1 VRPGGPGE
9 NRGARLGLGILA
21 FGAYVIGLAL
31 AGTSTFLAVMIGP
44 FDGFAAGM
52 ILVPG
57 AIGLAGG
64 TGIVRAVG
72 RTRRRVALVALVLGG
87 AWAAATVWVIALF
100 ASIGR

>member
-1 VRPGGPGE
+1 M

-31 AGTSTFLAVMIGP
+31 AGMSALLAVVIGP
-44 FDGFAAGM
+44 FDAFAAGM

-57 AIGLAGG
+57 AIGIVGG
-64 TGIVRAVG
+64 AGIVRAVG
-72 RTRRRVALVALVLGG
+72 RSRRRLALLALVLGG
-87 AWAAATVWVIALF
+87 AWVAATVWVFSLF

>member
-1 VRPGGPGE
+1 V
-9 NRGARLGLGILA
+9 NRGTRLALGVLA

-31 AGTSTFLAVMIGP
+31 AGTSAFLAVSIGP

-57 AIGLAGG
+57 AVGLAGG
-64 TGIVRAVG
+64 AGIVRAVG
-72 RTRRRVALVALVLGG
+72 RSRRRLALVALVLGG
-87 AWAAATVWVIALF
+87 AWAAATVWVVILF

>member
-1 VRPGGPGE
+1 MTSVSHP
-9 NRGARLGLGILA
+9 GLGFLA

-31 AGTSTFLAVMIGP
+31 AGISTLLAVMIGP

-57 AIGLAGG
+57 AVGIAGG
-64 TGIVRAVG
+64 AGIVHAVG
-72 RTRRRVALVALVLGG
+72 RSGRRVALVGLVLGG
-87 AWAAATVWVIALF
+87 VWVAATVGVVSLF